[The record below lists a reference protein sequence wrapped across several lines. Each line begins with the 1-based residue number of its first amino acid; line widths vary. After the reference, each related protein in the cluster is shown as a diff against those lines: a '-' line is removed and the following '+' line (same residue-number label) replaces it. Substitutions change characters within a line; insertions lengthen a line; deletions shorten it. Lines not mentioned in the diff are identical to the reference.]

1 VPLGVE
7 PKELATFHHF
17 RWFCF
22 GNSQPI
28 PLIVNTQTE
37 TSATVID
44 FPKAWQR
51 ATVSRCGISV
61 ELHLCASPA
70 VTRKAL
76 HRFDL
81 FLERETSLDTEAML
95 RLAIAADL
103 LVDDLVAGGSCEV
116 AVAIGTSIEPP
127 EHRWDDTFF
136 APKLSGD
143 AVVALAKGGQRIAI
157 ASMVHLIE
165 GQEPS
170 LYSVSADRASAC
182 VVLAQRALVHPADF
196 DDLLRSFH
204 AQGCV
209 LSDGDVLVGP

>member
-1 VPLGVE
+1 
-7 PKELATFHHF
+7 
-17 RWFCF
+17 
-22 GNSQPI
+22 
-28 PLIVNTQTE
+28 VNTQTE
-37 TSATVID
+37 TNATVID
-44 FPKAWQR
+44 FPKPWQR
-51 ATVSRCGISV
+51 STVSRCGISV

-81 FLERETSLDTEAML
+81 FLERETSLDTEPML

-103 LVDDLVAGGSCEV
+103 LVDDLVAAGSREV

-143 AVVALAKGGQRIAI
+143 AVVALAKGGQRIAM
-157 ASMVHLIE
+157 ASMVHLIDD
-165 GQEPS
+165 QEPS

-182 VVLAQRALVHPADF
+182 VVLAQRALQHPADF

>member
-1 VPLGVE
+1 MGSE
-7 PKELATFHHF
+7 TNRAQTFHHF

-22 GNSQPI
+22 QNGRPI

-37 TSATVID
+37 TNATVID
-44 FPKAWQR
+44 FPKPWQR
-51 ATVSRCGISV
+51 SAVTRCGISV

-70 VTRKAL
+70 VTRRAL

-81 FLERETSLDTEAML
+81 FLERETSLDTESML

-103 LVDDLVAGGSCEV
+103 LVDDLVAGGSLEA

-136 APKLSGD
+136 APELSGD
-143 AVVALAKGGQRIAI
+143 AVVALAKGGQRIAF
-157 ASMVHLIE
+157 ASMVLHLSE
-165 GQEPS
+165 EEPT

-182 VVLAQRALVHPADF
+182 VVLAQRALLHPADF

-209 LSDGDVLVGP
+209 LNDGGVLVGP